1 MIHRPCPMIGWS
13 LVSSRLFSEQGACRG
28 LRPAAGC
35 AVNGGWMPSPRRPGP
50 AVRPLV
56 THAHV
61 LRLSFGPRRD
71 WRGSVARRMPGGRFL
86 SLLQDVHRR
95 R

>member
-1 MIHRPCPMIGWS
+1 MTMTAISHIQGRPCG
-13 LVSSRLFSEQGACRG
+13 
-28 LRPAAGC
+28 
-35 AVNGGWMPSPRRPGP
+35 
-50 AVRPLV
+50 PLV